1 MQKGGGAD
9 PGAAGQRLAFDPA
22 LVGAEN
28 ETVRREDLG
37 EVCICALGAEGIV
50 PPKGQTESHDIDF
63 FDIRDKDHGMWDTS
77 VQEVN
82 LMRGIAKSERLP
94 SAIILRAP
102 HFKGDQLS
110 LQSGGDES
118 GLRFKTYG
126 KWFLW
131 HETRSEPCKATG
143 PIPAH
148 LGLAA
153 VAIVVA
159 HAEISSPV
167 GRLDGQQSIRA
178 NSSVPVTETG
188 YGSAVE

>member
-1 MQKGGGAD
+1 MQKRSGAYA
-9 PGAAGQRLAFDPA
+9 GAAGQRLAFDPA

-28 ETVRREDLG
+28 ETLRREDLG

-50 PPKGQTESHDIDF
+50 PPKSRTKSHDIDF
-63 FDIRDKDHGMWDTS
+63 FDIRDKDHGVWDTS
-77 VQEVN
+77 VKEVN
-82 LMRGIAKSERLP
+82 LMRGIAQSERLP
-94 SAIILRAP
+94 SAIILRAS
-102 HFKGDQLS
+102 HFNGDQLS

-118 GLRFKTYG
+118 SLGFKTYG

-148 LGLAA
+148 LDLAA

-159 HAEISSPV
+159 HAEIGSPV
-167 GRLDGQQSIRA
+167 SRLDGQQSIRA

>member
-1 MQKGGGAD
+1 MQKRSGAD

-50 PPKGQTESHDIDF
+50 PPKCRTESHDIDF
-63 FDIRDKDHGMWDTS
+63 FDIRNKDHGVWDTS
-77 VQEVN
+77 VKEVN

-94 SAIILRAP
+94 SAVILRAS
-102 HFKGDQLS
+102 HFKSDQLA

-131 HETRSEPCKATG
+131 HETSSEPCKATG

>member
-1 MQKGGGAD
+1 MQKRSGAD
-9 PGAAGQRLAFDPA
+9 PGATSERLAFNAA
-22 LVGAEN
+22 LVGAED
-28 ETVRREDLG
+28 ETVWSEDLG

-50 PPKGQTESHDIDF
+50 PPKGRTESHDIDF
-63 FDIRDKDHGMWDTS
+63 FDIRDKDHGVWDTS

-94 SAIILRAP
+94 CAIILRAT
-102 HFKGDQLS
+102 HFNGDQLS
-110 LQSGGDES
+110 FQSGSDES
-118 GLRFKTYG
+118 GLRFKVHG

-131 HETRSEPCKATG
+131 HETRSEPCKATS

-167 GRLDGQQSIRA
+167 SRLDGQQSIRT

-188 YGSAVE
+188 YGRAVE

>member
-1 MQKGGGAD
+1 MQKRSGAD

-50 PPKGQTESHDIDF
+50 PPKSRTEGHDIDF
-63 FDIRDKDHGMWDTS
+63 FDIRDKDHGVWDTS
-77 VQEVN
+77 VKEVN
-82 LMRGIAKSERLP
+82 LMRGIAQSERLP
-94 SAIILRAP
+94 SAIILRAS
-102 HFKGDQLS
+102 HFNGDQLA
-110 LQSGGDES
+110 LQSGRDES
-118 GLRFKTYG
+118 SLCFKTHG

-143 PIPAH
+143 SITAH

-167 GRLDGQQSIRA
+167 SRLDGQQSIRT
-178 NSSVPVTETG
+178 NSSVPVTEAG
-188 YGSAVE
+188 YGRAVE

>member
-1 MQKGGGAD
+1 MQKRSRAD
-9 PGAAGQRLAFDPA
+9 PGATSERLTFNAA

-37 EVCICALGAEGIV
+37 KVCICALGAEGIV
-50 PPKGQTESHDIDF
+50 PPKGQTEGHDIEF
-63 FDIRDKDHGMWDTS
+63 FDIRDKDHGEWDTG
-77 VQEVN
+77 VKEVN
-82 LMRGIAKSERLP
+82 LMLGIAQSERLP
-94 SAIILRAP
+94 SAVILRAS
-102 HFKGDQLS
+102 HFKSDQLA
-110 LQSGGDES
+110 LQSGRDES

-159 HAEISSPV
+159 HAEIGTPV